1 MLKSL
6 YISNYALIDQMEVDF
21 DAGLTILTRETGA
34 GKSIILGAL
43 ALIHGERANSQT
55 IRDKNAKTV
64 VEATFDVGGFGLQ
77 SFFET
82 ADIDYADEC
91 VLRRELTATG
101 RSRAFVNDTPVQLG
115 TLKEL
120 ATRLVDIH
128 SQHSNMLLANPT
140 FQLDILDS
148 IAHCEAER
156 SAYTALYREM
166 KTTERQL
173 AEIRQRLEQA
183 RQEQDYISFQC
194 AQLQQ
199 LHLAD
204 GEDEQLEAL
213 QRRLANASDIK
224 EQLWG
229 VHDAIDSED
238 NSMLQHLKT
247 AVGQL
252 QSLEPLL
259 EEVAG
264 MADRAN
270 AALIELK
277 DIAASVDDLQE
288 KLEVN
293 PAELER
299 VENRLNEIYALERKH
314 HVQSV
319 KELLELQTALEQQL
333 ADISGGDERVQ
344 ELQQRLNSQRL
355 EAEGQAA
362 VITMSRRKAA
372 KQFEQDL
379 VAMAVGLG
387 LRNVSFKVDFTPVP
401 LNANGADAVEFMMAF
416 NKNQQPMPVRD
427 TASGGEISRVM
438 LCIKA
443 IVARSMNLP
452 TIIFD
457 EVDTG
462 VSGDIASMIGELMGD
477 IAHSIQV
484 IAITHLPQVASH
496 GSHHFKVYKTD
507 GEDGTITNVK
517 KLNAE
522 EHVMEIAR
530 MLSGRELDQAAVENA
545 KSLIK
550 QNMAGRAQ

>member
-21 DAGLTILTRETGA
+21 DAGLTILTGETGA

-43 ALIHGERANSQT
+43 ALILGERANSQT

-148 IAHCEAER
+148 IAHCESER

-173 AEIRQRLEQA
+173 AEVRQRLEQA

-229 VHDAIDSED
+229 VHDAIDNED

-252 QSLEPLL
+252 QSLDPLL

-344 ELQQRLNSQRL
+344 ELQQRLNGQRL

-550 QNMAGRAQ
+550 QNMAGHAQ